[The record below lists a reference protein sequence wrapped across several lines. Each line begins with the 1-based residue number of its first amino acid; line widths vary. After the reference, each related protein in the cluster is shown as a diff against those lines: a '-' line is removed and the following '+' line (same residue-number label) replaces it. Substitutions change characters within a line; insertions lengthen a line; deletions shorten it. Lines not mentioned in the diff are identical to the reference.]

1 MSTKSLADFDF
12 ETGVVLL
19 LDKPLTWTSFD
30 VVRKVKNALRIKKIG
45 HAGTLDPLA
54 TGLLILC
61 TGRKTKEIDQIQAQE
76 KEYTGT
82 FRLGETT
89 PSFDL
94 ETAVDMAKPYAHL
107 TEAQIVAATQQFLG
121 TIEQTPPL
129 FSAVKID
136 GKRAYEIARQ
146 GLEAEIKSKTVE
158 IKAYELTRVAL
169 PEVDFR
175 IVCSKGTYI
184 RSLARDLGVALG
196 CGAHLTRLVRTRIGE
211 FRVEDAFSLDA
222 IQALRPPR
230 PEGETT
236 RPRTERPRTAP
247 NRAGLQYY
255 AALQADALAAKEH
268 QAHAAAPAQPEEPAA

>member
-1 MSTKSLADFDF
+1 MSTKTLADFDF
-12 ETGVVLL
+12 ETGEVLL

-30 VVRKVKNALRIKKIG
+30 VVRKVKNALQIKKIG

-61 TGRKTKEIDQIQAQE
+61 TGRKTKEIDLIQAQE

-94 ETAVDMAKPYAHL
+94 ETAVDLVRPYAHL
-107 TEAQIVAATQQFLG
+107 TGAEIRAATAPLTGLIQ
-121 TIEQTPPL
+121 QTPPI

-136 GKRAYEIARQ
+136 GKRAYELARNGQ
-146 GLEAEIKSKTVE
+146 EAEIKPKTVDVTVF
-158 IKAYELTRVAL
+158 ELTRIAL

-175 IVCSKGTYI
+175 VVCSKGTYV
-184 RSLARDLGVALG
+184 RSLARDLGAALG

-211 FRVEDAFSLDA
+211 HRVEDAFSLAA
-222 IQALRPPR
+222 IEALRPPR
-230 PEGETT
+230 AEGD
-236 RPRTERPRTAP
+236 RPARPERPRTAP
-247 NRAGLQYY
+247 NRAGLQYF
-255 AALQADALAAKEH
+255 AALQADALAARQ
-268 QAHAAAPAQPEEPAA
+268 QATPTGPNPAQPE